1 MPTLEQKSMDEK
13 ELENLRT
20 RTDAKLRFAE
30 VHLKE
35 LLALPG
41 LSGDDFDRAHQESYL
56 YHLLGAKDAFLLE
69 LNAYYQCGL
78 PTTNLTSGKLW
89 KALQRVNRQSP
100 ELKELYELEND
111 ANSWLFHAKEMRDH
125 STHVSG
131 VPRTFHVGGND
142 DGQVFLKNPKTMQE
156 VTKHFTEDFKEW
168 HKKMSLMLE
177 RLRCSAMVVYRSNN
191 ALNTDA
197 ENTRAG

>member
-1 MPTLEQKSMDEK
+1 MDEK
-13 ELENLRT
+13 ELENLRA

-30 VHLKE
+30 VHLNE
-35 LLALPG
+35 LLALFR

-78 PTTNLTSGKLW
+78 PTTNLTNGKLR
-89 KALQRVNRQSP
+89 KALQRVSRQSP
-100 ELKELYELEND
+100 ELKEMHELEND
-111 ANSWLFHAKEMRDH
+111 TNSWLFHAKEMRDH
-125 STHVSG
+125 STHVRG
-131 VPRTFHVGGND
+131 VPRTFHLGGND

-156 VTKHFTEDFKEW
+156 VTKHFTDDFKEW

-177 RLRCSAMVVYRSNN
+177 RLRSSALVVYRSSK
-191 ALNTDA
+191 ALNADA
-197 ENTRAG
+197 GNTRAG